1 MFSFIMAGRL
11 LLGILIC
18 TFQEIHVEAIPP
30 PKLTANTPE
39 ITETDTVT
47 LNCLSP
53 SNPSPSQCYF
63 YTGGESTKIFSCMKR
78 LTGTEL
84 LQMAQQSSPA
94 EVKVTC
100 FYTNMY
106 GDIPSEHSPS
116 FTITIKNRTVG
127 RPHALTPLTP
137 TKVLT
142 VTARNAEEHLITSS
156 LTTVKP
162 TSVTANQDTSISVA
176 SATKPPVNLTS
187 GDNVRASKTDMR
199 IWKLVSITTGFGI
212 TVVVSLGLALLC
224 TKGMDGAMSC
234 RSFLHADN
242 EKPNRREPQNENVRH
257 ESVIYHQYA
266 TISDEPYASAPKEM
280 VYSTLQPV

>member
-1 MFSFIMAGRL
+1 MCSSAALRL
-11 LLGILIC
+11 YAVPSGATC
-18 TFQEIHVEAIPP
+18 PGTFQEIHVEAIPP

-116 FTITIKNRTVG
+116 FTITIKI
-127 RPHALTPLTP
+127 
-137 TKVLT
+137 LT

-162 TSVTANQDTSISVA
+162 TSETVTANQDTSISVA

-187 GDNVRASKTDMR
+187 GDNVR
-199 IWKLVSITTGFGI
+199 
-212 TVVVSLGLALLC
+212 
-224 TKGMDGAMSC
+224 DGAMSC

-242 EKPNRREPQNENVRH
+242 EKPNRREPQNEN
-257 ESVIYHQYA
+257 SVIYHQYA

>member
-162 TSVTANQDTSISVA
+162 TSETVTANQDTSISVA

-187 GDNVRASKTDMR
+187 GDNVR
-199 IWKLVSITTGFGI
+199 
-212 TVVVSLGLALLC
+212 
-224 TKGMDGAMSC
+224 GMDGAMSC